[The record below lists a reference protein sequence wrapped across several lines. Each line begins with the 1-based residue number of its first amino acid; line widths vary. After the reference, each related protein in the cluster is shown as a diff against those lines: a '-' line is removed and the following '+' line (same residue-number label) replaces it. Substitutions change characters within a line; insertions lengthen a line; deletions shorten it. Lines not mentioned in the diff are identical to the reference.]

1 MTTTWTIA
9 IDWDRN
15 GNYGNT
21 YDDVTSHV
29 ISANWFLGMRQAYQE
44 IADNSTL
51 TLVLDNT
58 DKRYSPENSGSPLHG
73 QVVPFRPIRI
83 QSNNDSEVRTH
94 WQGWVESIQ
103 PAVNQYGKRV
113 VQMVATGSMQFLKAA
128 ETNIE
133 LQENKRTDEIIASL
147 VREVVFPPSLARAW
161 VLERVGNSELG
172 ETTGM
177 GEYVSGTT
185 FLANTSGFLWPD
197 PEDEDDSLYWGRVT
211 LQMAGDNWVRQGG
224 LSNVKKD
231 SFNVYQAINDVVAAE
246 HGKFVFDREG
256 KAYFWN
262 RHHLLKDP
270 VVVATF
276 DDSMTEMAYTYA
288 GLEHVKNEVIV
299 VSHPRTITDSDQEVL
314 WELGDAV
321 IRVDAGETRE
331 VYVKYKDEGDS
342 RVGAKDV
349 TVGDLEFDRGTA
361 SATVEAN
368 ANGANLIFEN
378 SGNEVAV
385 ITKCVVRGR
394 KITDF
399 GEMEAKAID
408 NASIVDYGRRTLRI
422 NLPSIDDLEQAQY
435 IADFERDRRGQPWGA
450 VNALTVLSHGKNGGG
465 HHVQQLDLTLGDLI
479 NIQETQTGH
488 DREHYII
495 GETHELSQGATF
507 WKTTWYLE
515 VAPEEYPW
523 KLPPEE
529 AEDGYRLN
537 VDTRLAY

>member
-1 MTTTWTIA
+1 MTTTWTIE

-15 GNYGNT
+15 GNYTDT
-21 YDDVTSHV
+21 YDDVTDRA
-29 ISANWFLGMRQAYQE
+29 ISANWFLGMRQPYQE
-44 IADNSTL
+44 MADNSTL
-51 TLVLDNT
+51 TLVLDNS
-58 DKRYSPENSGSPLHG
+58 DKRYSPENSSSPLNG
-73 QVVPFRPIRI
+73 KVIPFRPVRI
-83 QSNNDSEVRTH
+83 QSDDGTTVRTH
-94 WQGWVESIQ
+94 WTGWVESIE
-103 PAVNQYGKRV
+103 PAVNKNGERV
-113 VQMVATGSMQFLKAA
+113 AQIVATGSMQFLKAT

-133 LQENKRTDEIIASL
+133 LQENKRTDEIISAL
-147 VREVVFPPSLARAW
+147 VGEVVFPPSLANAW
-161 VLERVGNSELG
+161 VLGRVGNSELG
-172 ETTGM
+172 QTT
-177 GEYVSGTT
+177 Y
-185 FLANTSGFLWPD
+185 LADISGFLWPD
-197 PEDEDDSLYWGRVT
+197 PEDEEDLLHWGRVT
-211 LQMAGDNWVRQGG
+211 LRMAGDNWVRQGG
-224 LSNVKKD
+224 LSNVQKD

-246 HGKFVFDREG
+246 HGKFIFDREG

-270 VVVATF
+270 AVAATF
-276 DDSMTEMAYTYA
+276 DDSMTEMAYTFA

-299 VSHPRTITDSDQEVL
+299 VCHPRTITDGDQEVL

-331 VYVKYKDEGDS
+331 VYVKYKDENDNRIG
-342 RVGAKDV
+342 GKDV

-378 SGNEVAV
+378 TGSEAAV
-385 ITKCVVRGR
+385 ITKCIVRGR

-399 GEMEAKAID
+399 GEMEAIATD

-450 VNALTVLSHGKNGGG
+450 VDALTVVGHGKNGGG
-465 HHVQQLDLTLGDLI
+465 HHAQQLDLTLGDLI
-479 NIQETQTGH
+479 SIQETQTGH

-495 GETHELSQGATF
+495 GEAHELSQGATF

-523 KLPPEE
+523 KL
-529 AEDGYRLN
+529 EDASSALGTN
-537 VDTRLAY
+537 TRLAY